1 MGLGNAFPK
10 FTFGVSNNFSYKN
23 WSLNVFV
30 MGVSGNKILNQNL
43 LYSTYG
49 SYFGVPSKKY
59 IGDYWTPDNKDAYYP
74 RPSAGAVNNVTSDRL
89 IEDGSFVRIK
99 TVSLRY
105 NFSQIPK
112 WASKLQL
119 YVTANNL
126 YTFTKYDGYDPE
138 VSGYGQNVLTPGID
152 IGSYPRT
159 RMWTIGVDVQF

>member
-1 MGLGNAFPK
+1 
-10 FTFGVSNNFSYKN
+10 
-23 WSLNVFV
+23 
-30 MGVSGNKILNQNL
+30 MGVSGNKILHQNL

-59 IGDYWTPDNKDAYYP
+59 ISDYWTPDNKDAFYP
-74 RPSAGAVNNVTSDRL
+74 RPSSGAVNNVTSDRL

-105 NFSQIPK
+105 NFSKIPK
-112 WASKLQL
+112 WANKLQL
-119 YVTANNL
+119 YITANNL
-126 YTFTKYDGYDPE
+126 HTFTNYGGYDPE